1 MEIKLKQT
9 EIECAILMY
18 IQNKW
23 NIRGIT
29 KQNSKI
35 DLVATRGGDGVVANI
50 EVYSNDSDN
59 NTDARSVLTKEVQ
72 EPQEEAEAESE
83 TVYEPEE
90 ANKDSEP
97 NENHMDRPESD
108 GSSEES
114 SNSTGRGLFANLSRN
129 PT

>member
-108 GSSEES
+108 GSS
-114 SNSTGRGLFANLSRN
+114 
-129 PT
+129 